1 MGKDSI
7 EQQDLRMPDKGR
19 ETMGNTWRV
28 WRRKVNHTLNTLA
41 AKVRQLLDEQ
51 PWIAKAYGL
60 LIWCSLAL
68 LVIGLFVSPDLRKI
82 ATQSLWSFYLLLQF
96 WFLCRSKTLSWK
108 RFMGF
113 YMAGAYLVIPFTQWT
128 MSLVHAIAGGSVRDG
143 WSSYMVTPIVE
154 EVLKLLPAIV
164 YLLFSRKVRSLSL
177 TDYALMGGAA
187 GAGFQLV
194 EEAGRRLLS
203 RSGSY
208 GNSLFGQVLHWE
220 LWDWFPGYFGY
231 TYGKG
236 IMMAGH
242 GVSTALAAMGI
253 GIALRLVWRFRAD
266 GRRRWLRFAAAG
278 VPVLLYLW
286 VTLNHMLWNASGQL
300 PDWMESLHKALGGGH
315 WDEPLLMT
323 LILAAV
329 IYDYVDLNRRSIE
342 LPQLKGERM
351 IQPFGELARIV
362 RTALGERARF
372 GQVMH
377 FMRERRELGFQLLYG
392 NAANEEDAAERKR
405 GHKRLAAMLVP
416 AALSLLVV
424 LAGVVLLRQGMDSG
438 SSEACFACQFDRL
451 QNWWDR
457 LSGWEKLLVV
467 GGGVALTALAVGF
480 WPALGYGMTLA
491 GIAGSGHE
499 IAATIRRP
507 SRLLEPQVALGLAT
521 DLALSRVPLARLLPR
536 GGGSVLRQ
544 TDELAEWAARAGR
557 RADDAAPVPRSGRG
571 GGESA
576 VGGAERGRAGSGG
589 SHAGGGADGPQAQAA
604 PGGGGAAAGGRGGS
618 GGGRGSGGD
627 GDGPGGGRGGD
638 GGNGSGGAGRHAGD
652 GDGDGPGGS
661 GGGRGDGDS
670 GGDGPGGGRG
680 SGGDGNRPD
689 GGHHDGG
696 NEGKGGSDGSGKAD
710 GESGSSASG
719 RKPGEG
725 GPEFLQS
732 EAGRRLRTEML
743 NSPSAEHWGVGES
756 GANQGVKHFLDY
768 AYKEPNRI
776 TSLGTRL
783 GLKPDDFVMTREGFD
798 TFTAQARRVVAEGAS
813 KTVGPRTFYY
823 LDGAVNPKKG
833 IIVIEYQGRLQSMMA
848 GESRNYQS
856 LIRSAIAELE

>member
-1 MGKDSI
+1 
-7 EQQDLRMPDKGR
+7 
-19 ETMGNTWRV
+19 MGNTWKI
-28 WRRKVNHTLNTLA
+28 WRRKVNHTLDTIA
-41 AKVRQLLDEQ
+41 AKVRQLLEEQ
-51 PWIAKAYGL
+51 PWIVKAYGV

-68 LVIGLFVSPDLRKI
+68 LVVGLFVSPDLRKI

-96 WFLCRSKTLSWK
+96 WLLCRSKTLSWK

-128 MSLVHAIAGGSVRDG
+128 MSLVHAIAGGRAQDG
-143 WSSYMVTPIVE
+143 WSSYIVTPIVE

-164 YLLFSRKVRSLSL
+164 YLLFSRKARSLSL

-187 GAGFQLV
+187 GAGFQFV

-242 GVSTALAAMGI
+242 GVSTALAAMGL
-253 GIALRLVWRFRAD
+253 GIVLRVVWRSRAD
-266 GRRRWLRFAAAG
+266 GGRRWLRFAAAG

-300 PDWMESLHKALGGGH
+300 PGWMESLHKTLGGGH
-315 WDEPLLMT
+315 WDESLLMM

-329 IYDYVDLNRRSIE
+329 VCDYVDLNRRSIE
-342 LPQLKGERM
+342 LPRLAGERM

-392 NAANEEDAAERKR
+392 DAGNEEDTVERER
-405 GHKRLAAMLVP
+405 SHKRLAAMLVP

-424 LAGVVLLRQGMDSG
+424 LAGVVLLRQGLTSG
-438 SSEACFACQFDRL
+438 NTEACFACQFDRL

-491 GIAGSGHE
+491 GIAGSGHD

-521 DLALSRVPLARLLPR
+521 DLALSRVPLGRLLPR

-557 RADDAAPVPRSGRG
+557 RADDAAYVPRSGRG
-571 GGESA
+571 SESA
-576 VGGAERGRAGSGG
+576 AGGAERGRAGS
-589 SHAGGGADGPQAQAA
+589 GPQAQAA

-627 GDGPGGGRGGD
+627 DGSGNGGSGNGGAGRHAGDAGDGDGPGGGRSGGGRDGDSGSSGRGAGDGPGGGRG
-638 GGNGSGGAGRHAGD
+638 
-652 GDGDGPGGS
+652 
-661 GGGRGDGDS
+661 DGDS
-670 GGDGPGGGRG
+670 PNGGRRDGGD
-680 SGGDGNRPD
+680 
-689 GGHHDGG
+689 
-696 NEGKGGSDGSGKAD
+696 EGKGGSNGSGKAD

-756 GANQGVKHFLDY
+756 GTNQGVKHFLDY

-823 LDGAVNPKKG
+823 LDGAANPKKG